1 MKMEYN
7 YKGPRIHNG
16 ELRTPVTFYEYAP
29 NDGPEPGEKKS
40 ETLFETFAKVDSVW
54 TRDLTQASSAGVLS
68 DVTLFIRETHGDY
81 IPDIKHYLS
90 IEMPEYK
97 NKRYQIKDVAPEPQ
111 LRDFVRIVAEV
122 VNQ

>member
-1 MKMEYN
+1 MKMEYK
-7 YKGPRIHNG
+7 YKKPRIHNG

-29 NDGPEPGEKKS
+29 HAGPEPGEVEKS
-40 ETLFETFAKVDSVW
+40 ELFTTFAKVDSVW
-54 TRDLTQASSAGVLS
+54 TRDLTQAKATGVMS
-68 DVTLFIRETHGDY
+68 DVTLFIRETHGEY
-81 IPDIKHYLS
+81 IPDTKHYLS

-122 VNQ
+122 VN